1 MRYIAPMWKNALLW
15 LNAPFA
21 WGIFLTVSLLNVV
34 VGLLFQLVAVPFDV
48 NRRASLWVNRWIW
61 GHFLWSCEP
70 GWHLAREG
78 FESVSDGPYIV
89 VCNHSSVLDIPACMG
104 LPLPLRV
111 VGRSALFRIPL
122 LGLYMRFSRQISL
135 DATSAADV
143 LASLE
148 QCKGALE
155 SGASVLIFPEGT
167 RSLDAQLGRFHR
179 GAFRLA
185 LDTGI
190 PILPVA
196 ILGTHRIMRKGK
208 LRPAGISE
216 AVRMRVLAPVLPED
230 ATTARALGERVRG
243 QLESALSDLR
253 EQAA

>member
-1 MRYIAPMWKNALLW
+1 MWKNALLW

-21 WGIFLTVSLLNVV
+21 WGIFLAVSLLNVLG
-34 VGLLFQLVAVPFDV
+34 GLLVQLVAVPFDA

-61 GHFLWSCEP
+61 GHFLWFCEP
-70 GWHLAREG
+70 GWHLRREG
-78 FESVSDGPYIV
+78 FEAVTGGPYIV
-89 VCNHSSVLDIPACMG
+89 VSNHSSVLDIPACMG

-111 VGRSALFRIPL
+111 VGRSTLFRIPL

-143 LASLE
+143 LASLDL
-148 QCKGALE
+148 CKGALE

-167 RSLDAQLGRFHR
+167 RSQDAQLGRFHR

-196 ILGTHRIMRKGK
+196 ILGTHRIMRKGE
-208 LRPAGISE
+208 LLPVGISE
-216 AVRMRVLAPVLPED
+216 AVRMRVLAPVPPGD
-230 ATTARALGERVRG
+230 ATTARALGERVRS
-243 QLESALSDLR
+243 QLESALDELR
-253 EQAA
+253 NQAA